1 MGGFSGQLPTFC
13 MGKSMA
19 KKDEQ
24 LKAELAE
31 LFERPLA
38 HQKCELADM
47 VISRYRNNVTL
58 RVFVYGEGGVSLDK
72 CATLSRLIGEV
83 LEETELFESGYVL
96 EVSSPGL
103 DRPLTTARD
112 FHFRAGETVKIRFAD
127 TKRKKIT
134 ADIVAASETAVTFTD
149 GTEEFEIPLA
159 EIDQAKIVF

>member
-1 MGGFSGQLPTFC
+1 

-24 LKAELAE
+24 LKATLTE

-38 HQKCELADM
+38 HQHCELADL

-58 RVFVYGEGGVSLDK
+58 RVFVYGEGGVSLEK
-72 CATLSRLIGEV
+72 CAALSRLIGDI
-83 LEETELFESGYVL
+83 LEDTELFENGYVL

-127 TKRKKIT
+127 SKRKKIT
-134 ADIVAASETAVTFTD
+134 AEIVAAGETAVTFTD
-149 GTEEFEIPLA
+149 GQETFEIPLA
-159 EIDQAKIVF
+159 DIDQATIVF